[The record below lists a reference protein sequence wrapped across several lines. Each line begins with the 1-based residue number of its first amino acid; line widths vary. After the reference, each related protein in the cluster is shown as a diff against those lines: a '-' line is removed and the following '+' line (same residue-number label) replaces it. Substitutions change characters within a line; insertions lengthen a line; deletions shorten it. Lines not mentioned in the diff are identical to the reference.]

1 MLLLFASRTLS
12 SSIPSSHPV
21 YASVGLLGTPEY
33 LPYFSLSDRFSQY
46 SLVTIARK
54 STKRSP
60 TVALRY
66 EEPRAAYQAT
76 LCLSGAGAERKRSA
90 YTREAESG
98 GGWQFSPVVRCQLES
113 PRATISVSC
122 NQ

>member
-12 SSIPSSHPV
+12 PSTPSSHPV

-90 YTREAESG
+90 
-98 GGWQFSPVVRCQLES
+98 
-113 PRATISVSC
+113 
-122 NQ
+122 